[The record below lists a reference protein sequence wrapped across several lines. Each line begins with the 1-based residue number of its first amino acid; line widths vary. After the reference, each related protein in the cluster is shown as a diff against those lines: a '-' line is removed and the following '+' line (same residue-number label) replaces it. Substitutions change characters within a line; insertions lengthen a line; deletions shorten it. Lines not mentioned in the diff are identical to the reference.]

1 MILRGMV
8 LALGLAIIAGTLS
21 ACGGRPAAAAFVPPP
36 TLVQVAEVRSAPVE
50 DASEF
55 MATVESLSST
65 AIKPEV
71 SGVVTKV
78 LVKSGDRVVQG
89 TPMFQIDP
97 SRQEASVS
105 SQDAARAAQEAATTY
120 AKQQLDRA
128 HTLFAAGASSQQELE
143 QAQANYDAAA
153 AQLTALKA
161 RLQQER
167 VTLQYY
173 EVRAQAAGSVGDVP
187 IRVGTRVT
195 TDTVLTT
202 IDMNQSLEVNVPIP
216 VERSHDLRMGLPL
229 QLLDSQGNKLATTQ
243 IVFISPR
250 VDDQTQSI
258 LVKGRLAGDGVL
270 RSSQLVRARVIWK
283 TAPAVTIPIL
293 SIVRVNGQ
301 PFVFVARQKDGK
313 LVAEQRMVQ
322 LGQMFGNDVLLLTGP
337 APGERIVVSGVQ
349 KLDNGAPIRIS

>member
-1 MILRGMV
+1 M
-8 LALGLAIIAGTLS
+8 S
-21 ACGGRPAAAAFVPPP
+21 ACGGSPAAAARPAPPP
-36 TLVQVAEVRSAPVE
+36 TLVQVAEIRSTRVE
-50 DASEF
+50 DASEY
-55 MATVESLSST
+55 MATVQSLSST
-65 AIKPEV
+65 AVKPEV
-71 SGVVTKV
+71 SGVVTRV
-78 LVKSGDRVVQG
+78 LVRSGDRVAPG
-89 TPMFQIDP
+89 TALFQIDP

-105 SQDAARAAQEAATTY
+105 SQDAARAAQEAGTTF

-128 HTLFAAGASSQQELE
+128 RTLFAAGASSQQELE
-143 QAQANYDAAA
+143 QAQANYDSAN

-202 IDMNQSLEVNVPIP
+202 IDLNQSLEVNVPIP
-216 VERSHDLRMGLPL
+216 VERSRDLRLGLPM
-229 QLLDSQGNKLATTQ
+229 QLIDSQGNKLASTE
-243 IVFISPR
+243 IVFISPS
-250 VDDQTQSI
+250 VDQQTQAI
-258 LVKGRLAGDGVL
+258 LVKGRLTGDGLL
-270 RSSQLVRARVIWK
+270 RSSQQVRARVVWK

-293 SIVRVNGQ
+293 SVVRVNGQ
-301 PFVFVARQKDGK
+301 PFVFVAEQKDGR
-313 LVAEQRMVQ
+313 LVAGQRLVR
-322 LGQMFGNDVLLLTGP
+322 LGAIVGNDVLLVSGP